1 MTLSTDVRQ
10 EKLNDLYE
18 MGREQGKLT
27 VQEIADQLE
36 GLGMDAEQMDAVL
49 DTLQSMKIE
58 VVDEQPAE
66 QTKGDAA
73 ATYTDAYD
81 DSLSDPVECICVR
94 LVQRRC

>member
-18 MGREQGKLT
+18 LGREQGKLT
-27 VQEIADQLE
+27 CQEIADQLE

-58 VVDEQPAE
+58 VVDE
-66 QTKGDAA
+66 AA
-73 ATYTDAYD
+73 AEPAKMTALPPIRILTTIAC
-81 DSLSDPVECICVR
+81 LTRCGCICGR
-94 LVQRRC
+94 LVLRLC